1 LKALNLKNSK
11 QIDMKKY
18 LFIMALSI
26 VSGGAGAYLF
36 QQTMSAPQ
44 DLYTMAPSASP
55 TVLANYHGASDGIL
69 NTDFV
74 AASAVSTPSVVYITT
89 MANSSSNGNWM
100 DWFFNGGNQSTAGS
114 GSGIIFSKDGYLITN
129 NHVIE
134 GADKI
139 EVMHNRKS
147 YAAQLIGLDPSTDL
161 AVLKI
166 DGTHLPAIKV
176 GNSTAVKVGEW
187 VLAVG
192 NPFNLTSTVTA
203 GIVSAKGRNINL
215 LSSQFPIESFIQT
228 DAAINPGNSGG
239 ALVNLKGELIGVN
252 TAIYSRTGS
261 YTGYGFAVPVDIVK
275 KVVTDLIQYGIVQ
288 KAFTGIEVAEV
299 NSTLADK
306 YQLQGLNGVVIT
318 SIQSDGSSASA
329 GLKVDDVILKINDI
343 DITSKSMYDEALSY
357 YSPGD
362 KIKIAYK
369 RDTRL
374 LETTLQLNNKEGTT
388 TILKNTVY
396 TSELL
401 GADLEPL
408 SKVERDKMN
417 LKSGVVLGNVHSG
430 LIRRLGLQKGFI
442 ITSINNQPIHTPK
455 EIEDLLSQIKGRVII
470 EGYSSQGG
478 RAVYSYY
485 F

>member
-1 LKALNLKNSK
+1 
-11 QIDMKKY
+11 MKKY
-18 LFIMALSI
+18 LFLTILSI
-26 VSGGAGAYLF
+26 GSGSLGAYLF
-36 QQTMSAPQ
+36 QKLSPSEEQ
-44 DLYTMAPSASP
+44 LYTIEQPSGKSAL
-55 TVLANYHGASDGIL
+55 LANYHGASDGIL

-74 AASAVSTPSVVYITT
+74 TASAISTPNVVYITT
-89 MANSSSNGNWM
+89 MANSNSNGWA
-100 DWFFNGGNQSTAGS
+100 DWFFNGGNQNTAGS
-114 GSGIIFSKDGYLITN
+114 GSGIIFSKDGYIVTN

-134 GADKI
+134 NADKI

-147 YAAQLIGLDPSTDL
+147 YAAKLVGLDPSTDL

-166 DGTHLPAIKV
+166 DGVNLPAVKV
-176 GNSTAVKVGEW
+176 GNSSAVRVGEW

-275 KVVTDLIQYGIVQ
+275 KVVNDLIQYGIVQ
-288 KAFTGIEVAEV
+288 KAFTGIQVAEV
-299 NSTLADK
+299 NSTLAEK
-306 YQLQGLNGVVIT
+306 HQLQGLNGVVIT

-329 GLKVDDVILKINDI
+329 GLKIDDVILKIDEI
-343 DITSKSMYDEALSY
+343 DITSKSMYDEVLSY

-362 KIKIAYK
+362 KIKITYK
-369 RDTRL
+369 RDSHLPET
-374 LETTLQLNNKEGTT
+374 TTLQLTNKEGTT
-388 TILKNTVY
+388 SILKNTVY

-401 GADLEPL
+401 GADMESL

-417 LKSGVVLGNVHSG
+417 LKSGVVLGNIHNG

-442 ITSINNQPIHTPK
+442 ITSVNNQPIHTPK
-455 EIEDLLSQIKGRVII
+455 EIEDILSQIKGRVII
-470 EGYSSQGG
+470 EGYNSNGG
-478 RAVYSYY
+478 RTVYSYY

>member
-1 LKALNLKNSK
+1 
-11 QIDMKKY
+11 MKKY
-18 LFIMALSI
+18 LVIIALSI
-26 VSGGAGAYLF
+26 TSGGVGAYLF
-36 QQTMSAPQ
+36 HQLSPAPEQTY
-44 DLYTMAPSASP
+44 DYTKTP
-55 TVLANYHGASDGIL
+55 TEQNATFANYQSSADGVL

-74 AASAVSTPSVVYITT
+74 AASAASTPCVVYITT
-89 MANSSSNGNWM
+89 MANASSGNWT
-100 DWFFNGGNQSTAGS
+100 DWFFNGGTQNTAGS
-114 GSGIIFSKDGYLITN
+114 GSGIIFSKDGYIVTN

-134 GADKI
+134 SADKI

-147 YAAQLIGLDPSTDL
+147 YTAKLVGLDPSTDL

-166 DGTHLPAIKV
+166 DGANLPAIKV

-288 KAFTGIEVAEV
+288 KAFTGIDVAEV
-299 NSTLADK
+299 NSALAEK
-306 YQLQGLNGVVIT
+306 HQLQGLNGVVIT
-318 SIQSDGSSASA
+318 SIQSDGSSATA

-362 KIKIAYK
+362 KLKITYK

-374 LETTLQLNNKEGTT
+374 LETTLQLTNKEGTT
-388 TILKNTVY
+388 SILKNTIY

-401 GADLEPL
+401 GADMEPL

-417 LKSGVVLGNVHSG
+417 LKSGVVLGNVHNG

-442 ITSINNQPIHTPK
+442 ITGINNQPIHTPK
-455 EIEDLLSQIKGRVII
+455 EIEDILSQIKGRVII
-470 EGYSSQGG
+470 EGYNSNGG
-478 RAVYSYY
+478 RTVYSYY

>member
-1 LKALNLKNSK
+1 
-11 QIDMKKY
+11 MKKY
-18 LFIMALSI
+18 LIMIGLSI
-26 VSGGAGAYLF
+26 ASGCLGSYLF
-36 QQTMSAPQ
+36 QKISPAQ
-44 DLYTMAPSASP
+44 DQLYTFNSSTQPAAF
-55 TVLANYHGASDGIL
+55 ANYHSSSDGVL

-74 AASAVSTPSVVYITT
+74 AASAASTPSVVYITT

-100 DWFFNGGNQSTAGS
+100 DWFFNGGNQNTAGS
-114 GSGIIFSKDGYLITN
+114 GSGIIFSKDGYIVTN

-134 GADKI
+134 SADKI

-147 YAAQLIGLDPSTDL
+147 YAAKLVGLDPSTDL

-166 DGTHLPAIKV
+166 EGTNLPAIKV
-176 GNSTAVKVGEW
+176 GNSTAVRVGEW

-203 GIVSAKGRNINL
+203 GIVSAKGRNLNL

-288 KAFTGIEVAEV
+288 KAFAGIDVAEV
-299 NSTLADK
+299 NSSLADK
-306 YQLQGLNGVVIT
+306 HQLQGLNGVVIT
-318 SIQSDGSSASA
+318 SIQSDGSSATA

-362 KIKIAYK
+362 KLKITYK

-374 LETTLQLNNKEGTT
+374 LETTLQLTNKEGTT
-388 TILKNTVY
+388 SILKNTVY

-401 GADLEPL
+401 GADMEPL

-417 LKSGVVLGNVHSG
+417 LKSGVVLGNVHNG

-442 ITSINNQPIHTPK
+442 ITGINNQPIHTPK
-455 EIEDLLSQIKGRVII
+455 EIEDILSQIKGRVII
-470 EGYSSQGG
+470 EGYSSNGG

>member
-1 LKALNLKNSK
+1 
-11 QIDMKKY
+11 MKKY
-18 LFIMALSI
+18 LFIIALSI
-26 VSGGAGAYLF
+26 TSGVAGAYLL
-36 QQTMSAPQ
+36 QKVLPAQEP
-44 DLYTMAPSASP
+44 LYTLNNSSQP
-55 TVLANYHGASDGIL
+55 TAFANYHSSSDGVL

-74 AASAVSTPSVVYITT
+74 AASAISTPSVVYITT
-89 MANSSSNGNWM
+89 MANSSGNNWT
-100 DWFFNGGNQSTAGS
+100 DWFFNGGNQNTAGS
-114 GSGIIFSKDGYLITN
+114 GSGIIFSKDGYLVTN

-134 GADKI
+134 SADKI

-147 YAAQLIGLDPSTDL
+147 YSAKLVGLDPSTDL

-166 DGTHLPAIKV
+166 DGTNLPAVKV
-176 GNSTAVKVGEW
+176 GNSSAVKVGEW

-203 GIVSAKGRNINL
+203 GIVSAKGRNINIVN
-215 LSSQFPIESFIQT
+215 SQFPIESFIQT

-288 KAFTGIEVAEV
+288 KAFAGIEVAEV
-299 NSTLADK
+299 NSSLADK

-318 SIQSDGSSASA
+318 AIQSDGSSATA
-329 GLKVDDVILKINDI
+329 GLKVDDVILKINEI

-369 RDTRL
+369 RDARL
-374 LETTLQLNNKEGTT
+374 LETTLQLTNKEGTT
-388 TILKNTVY
+388 SILKNTVY

-401 GADLEPL
+401 GADMESL

-417 LKSGVVLGNVHSG
+417 LKSGVVLGNVHNG
-430 LIRRLGLQKGFI
+430 LIRRMGLQKGFI
-442 ITSINNQPIHTPK
+442 ITGVNNQLIHTPK
-455 EIEDLLSQIKGRVII
+455 EIEDILSQIKGRVIV
-470 EGYSSQGG
+470 EGYSSSGG

>member
-1 LKALNLKNSK
+1 
-11 QIDMKKY
+11 MKKY
-18 LFIMALSI
+18 LVIIALSI
-26 VSGGAGAYLF
+26 TSGGIGAYLF
-36 QQTMSAPQ
+36 HKLLPAQEQTYN
-44 DLYTMAPSASP
+44 YTTTP
-55 TVLANYHGASDGIL
+55 TEQNATFANYHSATEGVL

-74 AASAVSTPSVVYITT
+74 AASAASTPCVVYITT
-89 MANSSSNGNWM
+89 MANASNNGNWA
-100 DWFFNGGNQSTAGS
+100 DWFFNGGNQNTAGS
-114 GSGIIFSKDGYLITN
+114 GSGIIFSKDGYIVTN

-134 GADKI
+134 NADKI

-147 YAAQLIGLDPSTDL
+147 YAAKLVGLDPSTDL

-166 DGTHLPAIKV
+166 EGSNLPAIKV

-203 GIVSAKGRNINL
+203 GIVSAKGRNIHL

-288 KAFTGIEVAEV
+288 KAFTGIDVAEI

-306 YQLQGLNGVVIT
+306 HQLQGLNGVVIT
-318 SIQSDGSSASA
+318 SIQSDGSSATA

-343 DITSKSMYDEALSY
+343 DITSQSMYDEALSY

-362 KIKIAYK
+362 KLKITYK
-369 RDTRL
+369 RDAHV
-374 LETTLQLNNKEGTT
+374 LETTLQLTNKEGTT
-388 TILKNTVY
+388 SILKNTVY

-401 GADLEPL
+401 GADMEPL

-417 LKSGVVLGNVHSG
+417 LKSGVVLGNIHNG

-442 ITSINNQPIHTPK
+442 ITGINNQAIQTPK
-455 EIEDLLSQIKGRVII
+455 EIEAILSQIKGRVII
-470 EGYSSQGG
+470 EGYNSNGG
-478 RAVYSYY
+478 RTVYSYY

>member
-1 LKALNLKNSK
+1 
-11 QIDMKKY
+11 
-18 LFIMALSI
+18 MALSI
-26 VSGGAGAYLF
+26 ASGVAGAYIF
-36 QQTMSAPQ
+36 QKVSPVQEQ
-44 DLYTMAPSASP
+44 LYTVDHPSGSTTSFAHYQSS
-55 TVLANYHGASDGIL
+55 SDGAL

-74 AASAVSTPSVVYITT
+74 AASAASTPSVVYITT
-89 MANSSSNGNWM
+89 MANSTSNGNWT
-100 DWFFNGGNQSTAGS
+100 DWFFNGGNQNTAGS
-114 GSGIIFSKDGYLITN
+114 GSGIIFSKDGYIVTN

-134 GADKI
+134 SADKI

-147 YAAQLIGLDPSTDL
+147 YTAKLVGLDPSTDL

-166 DGTHLPAIKV
+166 DGVNLPAIKV

-299 NSTLADK
+299 NSTLAEK
-306 YQLQGLNGVVIT
+306 HQLQGLNGVVIT
-318 SIQSDGSSASA
+318 ALQSDGSSATA

-343 DITSKSMYDEALSY
+343 DITAKSMYDEALSY

-362 KIKIAYK
+362 KIKITYK

-374 LETTLQLNNKEGTT
+374 LETTLQLTNKEGTT
-388 TILKNTVY
+388 SILKNTVY

-401 GADLEPL
+401 GADMESL

-417 LKSGVVLGNVHSG
+417 LKSGVVLGNVHNG

-442 ITSINNQPIHTPK
+442 ITGINNQPIHTPK
-455 EIEDLLSQIKGRVII
+455 EIEDILSQIKGRVII
-470 EGYSSQGG
+470 EGYSSTGG

>member
-1 LKALNLKNSK
+1 
-11 QIDMKKY
+11 MKKY
-18 LFIMALSI
+18 LIIIGLSI
-26 VSGGAGAYLF
+26 TSGCLGSYLF
-36 QQTMSAPQ
+36 QKI
-44 DLYTMAPSASP
+44 SP
-55 TVLANYHGASDGIL
+55 TQDQFYTYNSTPQPTTFANYHSSTDGVL

-74 AASAVSTPSVVYITT
+74 AASAASTPSVVYITT
-89 MANSSSNGNWM
+89 LANSSNGNWM
-100 DWFFNGGNQSTAGS
+100 DWFFNGGNQNTAGS
-114 GSGIIFSKDGYLITN
+114 GSGIIFSKDGYIVTN

-134 GADKI
+134 SADKI

-147 YAAQLIGLDPSTDL
+147 YAAKLVGLDPSTDL

-166 DGTHLPAIKV
+166 EGTNLPAIKV
-176 GNSTAVKVGEW
+176 GNSTAVRVGEW

-288 KAFTGIEVAEV
+288 KAFAGIEVAEV

-318 SIQSDGSSASA
+318 SIQSDGSSATA

-362 KIKIAYK
+362 KLKITYK

-374 LETTLQLNNKEGTT
+374 LETTLQLTNKEGTT
-388 TILKNTVY
+388 SILKNTVY

-401 GADLEPL
+401 GADMEPL

-417 LKSGVVLGNVHSG
+417 LKSGVVLGNVHNG

-442 ITSINNQPIHTPK
+442 ITGINNQPIHTPK
-455 EIEDLLSQIKGRVII
+455 EIEDILSQIKGRVII
-470 EGYSSQGG
+470 EGYNSNGG

>member
-1 LKALNLKNSK
+1 
-11 QIDMKKY
+11 MKKY
-18 LFIMALSI
+18 LIIIGLSI
-26 VSGGAGAYLF
+26 ASGGLGSYLF
-36 QQTMSAPQ
+36 QKISPAE
-44 DLYTMAPSASP
+44 DRLYTFNSSTQP
-55 TVLANYHGASDGIL
+55 TAFANYQTSSDGVL

-74 AASAVSTPSVVYITT
+74 AASAASTPSVVYITT

-100 DWFFNGGNQSTAGS
+100 DWFFNGGNQNTAGS
-114 GSGIIFSKDGYLITN
+114 GSGIIFSKDGYLVTN

-134 GADKI
+134 SADKI

-147 YAAQLIGLDPSTDL
+147 YSAKLVGLDPSTDL

-166 DGTHLPAIKV
+166 EGTNLPAIKV
-176 GNSTAVKVGEW
+176 GNSTAVRVGEW

-288 KAFTGIEVAEV
+288 KAFAGIEVAEV

-318 SIQSDGSSASA
+318 SIQSDGSSATA

-362 KIKIAYK
+362 KLKITYK

-374 LETTLQLNNKEGTT
+374 LETTLQLTNKEGTT
-388 TILKNTVY
+388 SILKNTVY

-401 GADLEPL
+401 GADMEPL

-417 LKSGVVLGNVHSG
+417 LKSGVVLGNVHNG

-442 ITSINNQPIHTPK
+442 ITGINNQPIHTPK
-455 EIEDLLSQIKGRVII
+455 EIEDILSQIKGRVII
-470 EGYSSQGG
+470 EGYNNNGG
-478 RAVYSYY
+478 RTVYSYY